1 MLDRLFPKQFD
12 NAYRGHWIAIAIFI
26 LVVLLKATQ
35 GVNSMF
41 LTVQTMKNADG
52 IPLDNYSGAAA
63 ETMIAMFA
71 ALGFYLLILPVI
83 SAVALIRYR
92 TMIPFLYL
100 MLLLTQV
107 GVRILFG
114 AHPIPKPAVTAI
126 GYAGH
131 PIGYYVGISILA
143 LTVIG
148 FALSL
153 VRRKDA
159 VRE

>member
-1 MLDRLFPKQFD
+1 MFGRLFPRQFD
-12 NAYRGHWIAIAIFI
+12 NAYRGHWLAIAIFVV
-26 LVVLLKATQ
+26 VVLLKATQ

-41 LTVQTMKNADG
+41 LTEQTMKTADG

-63 ETMIAMFA
+63 DTMIAMFA
-71 ALGFYLLILPVI
+71 ALGFYLLILPVL

-100 MLLLTQV
+100 MLLVTQI
-107 GVRILFG
+107 GVRILFTL
-114 AHPIPKPAVTAI
+114 HPIPRPAVTAV

-131 PIGYYVGISILA
+131 PIGFYVTLAILA
-143 LTVIG
+143 VTVIG

-153 VRRKDA
+153 VERKEA
-159 VRE
+159 ARE